1 MFDVRR
7 IKCGDSTL
15 GAQAKPCLCNE
26 VNQIGSF
33 LVGVTVGGGGV
44 PEQMM
49 QIAVHANQ
57 GALSLVVGVGIGD
70 VLEIL
75 KLLEVFEG
83 GICVMFILSF
93 QYK

>member
-1 MFDVRR
+1 MV
-7 IKCGDSTL
+7 
-15 GAQAKPCLCNE
+15 
-26 VNQIGSF
+26 
-33 LVGVTVGGGGV
+33 
-44 PEQMM
+44 